1 MGQPILKLQAI
12 LMKTNF
18 LLLLILS
25 GFTVFGQDI
34 DNAEDH
40 ELLTRY
46 PGSKI
51 IYYFQKDY
59 NELRFAIQ
67 QAKPEK
73 EPQKWLEVSG
83 HQTSIVYEIPLGK
96 STVEVMK
103 NYQDAFEANNAE
115 ILFQCKGGECD
126 GTTAWYSAKFFE
138 KVYGKDNRQSN
149 GEISH
154 YYDFGTY
161 HVSQRYMV
169 GKITTADTVY
179 YVEIGMTPTYDGKPV
194 KVCVEVIEQEALESG
209 LIAINADVIKDKLEK
224 EGKLILEGILFDT
237 GKATLQQSSFSVIEK
252 VGEYLNQNPKARI
265 YIVGHTDDVG
275 SLDANLQL
283 SEDRA
288 GAVVSALMNNYGDFG
303 TRLTP
308 LGVGPACPVA
318 SNETEEGR
326 LKNRRVEIVLKKK

>member
-1 MGQPILKLQAI
+1 MKKILI
-12 LMKTNF
+12 LLF
-18 LLLLILS
+18 LLTCVSIFS
-25 GFTVFGQDI
+25 QDI
-34 DNAEDH
+34 ENAEDH
-40 ELLTRY
+40 ELVTRY

-59 NELRFAIQ
+59 NELKFAIKP
-67 QAKPEK
+67 AKPEK
-73 EPQKWLEVSG
+73 EPQKWLEVAG

-103 NYQDAFEANNAE
+103 NYQDAFKASNAE

-126 GTTAWYSAKFFE
+126 GTTTWYSAKFF
-138 KVYGKDNRQSN
+138 KTVYSKDNRQSN

-154 YYDFGTY
+154 YFSFGAY

-169 GKITTADTVY
+169 GKITTSDKIY

-194 KVCVEVIEQEALESG
+194 KVCVEVIEQEALQSG

-252 VGEYLNQNPKARI
+252 VGDYLNQNPKARI

-288 GAVVSALMNNYGDFG
+288 AAVVSALMNNYGDFG

-318 SNETEEGR
+318 SNETEDGR
-326 LKNRRVEIVLKKK
+326 MKNRRVEIVLKKM

>member
-1 MGQPILKLQAI
+1 
-12 LMKTNF
+12 MKKI
-18 LLLLILS
+18 LILLFQLAYIS
-25 GFTVFGQDI
+25 IFSKDI
-34 DNAEDH
+34 DNAADH
-40 ELLTRY
+40 ELLSRY

-51 IYYFQKDY
+51 IYFFQKDY
-59 NELRFAIQ
+59 NELKLAVKPG
-67 QAKPEK
+67 KPEK

-103 NYQDAFEANNAE
+103 NYLDAFKANNAE

-126 GTTAWYSAKFFE
+126 GTSTWYSAKFFE

-154 YYDFGTY
+154 YYSFGTY

-169 GKITTADTVY
+169 GKITTADKIY

-194 KVCVEVIEQEALESG
+194 KVCVEVIEQEALQSG
-209 LIAINADVIKDKLEK
+209 LITINADVIKDKLEK

-237 GKATLQQSSFSVIEK
+237 GKASLQPSSFSVIEM
-252 VGEYLNQNPKARI
+252 VGDYLNQNPKARV

-308 LGVGPACPVA
+308 LGVGQQ
-318 SNETEEGR
+318 
-326 LKNRRVEIVLKKK
+326 

>member
-1 MGQPILKLQAI
+1 MKIKILFV
-12 LMKTNF
+12 T
-18 LLLLILS
+18 LLSCLSLLA
-25 GFTVFGQDI
+25 QDI
-34 DNAEDH
+34 NKAKDH
-40 ELLTRY
+40 ELVTRY

-59 NELRFAIQ
+59 NELKFAVKSG
-67 QAKPEK
+67 KPEK

-83 HQTSIVYEIPLGK
+83 HQTSIVYEIPMGK

-103 NYQDAFEANNAE
+103 NYQDAFKANNAE

-126 GTTAWYSAKFFE
+126 GTTTWYSAKFFE

-154 YYDFGTY
+154 YYSFGTY

-169 GKITTADTVY
+169 GKITTSDKVY

-194 KVCVEVIEQEALESG
+194 KVCVEVIEQEALQSG
-209 LIAINADVIKDKLEK
+209 LIVINADVIKDKLEK
-224 EGKLILEGILFDT
+224 EGKLILDGILFDT
-237 GKATLQQSSFSVIEK
+237 GKATLKQSSFSVIEM
-252 VGEYLNQNPKARI
+252 VGEYLNKNPKARI

-275 SLDANLQL
+275 SLDTNLQL

-318 SNETEEGR
+318 TNETEEGR
-326 LKNRRVEIVLKKK
+326 MKNRRVEIVLKKK

>member
-1 MGQPILKLQAI
+1 MVVLHLNQQAT
-12 LMKTNF
+12 LMKTKF
-18 LLLLILS
+18 LLLLFLS
-25 GFTVFGQDI
+25 CFTVFGQDI
-34 DNAEDH
+34 EKANDH
-40 ELLTRY
+40 ELVTRY

-51 IYYFQKDY
+51 VYYFQKDY
-59 NELRFAIQ
+59 NELKFAIKP
-67 QAKPEK
+67 AKPEK
-73 EPQKWLEVSG
+73 EPQKWLEVAG

-103 NYQDAFEANNAE
+103 NYQDAFKASNAE

-138 KVYGKDNRQSN
+138 KVYGKENRQSN

-161 HVSQRYMV
+161 HVSQRYIV
-169 GKITTADTVY
+169 GKITTSDKVY

-194 KVCVEVIEQEALESG
+194 KVCVEVIEQEVLQSG
-209 LIAINADVIKDKLEK
+209 LITINADVIKDKLEK
-224 EGKLILEGILFDT
+224 EGKLILDGILFDT
-237 GKATLQQSSFSVIEK
+237 GKATLKQSSFTVIEK
-252 VGEYLNQNPKARI
+252 VGDYLNQNPKARI

-275 SLDANLQL
+275 SLDVNLQL

-308 LGVGPACPVA
+308 LGVGPVCPIA

-326 LKNRRVEIVLKKK
+326 MKNRRVEIVLKKK

>member
-1 MGQPILKLQAI
+1 MAAQTQKLQTI
-12 LMKTNF
+12 LMKTKF
-18 LLLLILS
+18 LLLLLLS
-25 GFTVFGQDI
+25 CVTVLGQDI
-34 DNAEDH
+34 DNAQDH
-40 ELLTRY
+40 ELLSRY

-59 NELRFAIQ
+59 NELKFAIQ
-67 QAKPEK
+67 PAKPEK

-149 GEISH
+149 DEIGH
-154 YYDFGTY
+154 YYDFGSF
-161 HVSQRYMV
+161 HVAQRYMV

-179 YVEIGMTPTYDGKPV
+179 YVEIGMTPTYDGNPV
-194 KVCVEVIEQEALESG
+194 KVCVEVIEQEALQSG

-224 EGKLILEGILFDT
+224 EGKLILDGILFDT
-237 GKATLQQSSFSVIEK
+237 GKTDLKPSSFEVIEI
-252 VGEYLNQNPKARI
+252 VAQYLITNPKAQV

-275 SLDANLQL
+275 NYGANTLL
-283 SEDRA
+283 SEGRA
-288 GAVVSALMNNYGDFG
+288 IRVSQALQNFGDFED
-303 TRLTP
+303 RVTP
-308 LGVGPACPVA
+308 VGVGPVSPVA
-318 SNETEEGR
+318 TNETEEGR
-326 LKNRRVEIVLKKK
+326 MKNRRVEIVLKKK

>member
-1 MGQPILKLQAI
+1 MEQLILKLQAI

-25 GFTVFGQDI
+25 CFTVLGQDI

-59 NELRFAIQ
+59 NELKFAIQ
-67 QAKPEK
+67 PGKPEK

-169 GKITTADTVY
+169 AKITTSDKVY
-179 YVEIGMTPTYDGKPV
+179 FIEIGMTPTYDGKPV
-194 KVCVEVIEQEALESG
+194 KVCVEVIEQEALQSG
-209 LIAINADVIKDKLEK
+209 LITLNADVIKDTLEK
-224 EGKLILEGILFDT
+224 EGKLILDGILFDT
-237 GKATLQQSSFSVIEK
+237 GKTDLKPSSFEVIEM
-252 VGEYLNQNPKARI
+252 VAQYLNTNPKAQV
-265 YIVGHTDDVG
+265 YIVGHTDDIG
-275 SLDANLQL
+275 
-283 SEDRA
+283 
-288 GAVVSALMNNYGDFG
+288 NYGDNTLLSEGRAIRVFEALNNNFG
-303 TRLTP
+303 DFQERVTP

-318 SNETEEGR
+318 TNETEEGR
-326 LKNRRVEIVLKKK
+326 MKNRRVEIVLKKQ

>member
-1 MGQPILKLQAI
+1 
-12 LMKTNF
+12 MKTKF
-18 LLLLILS
+18 LLLLLLS
-25 GFTVFGQDI
+25 CFTVLGQDI
-34 DNAEDH
+34 DNAQDH

-46 PGSKI
+46 PESKI

-59 NELRFAIQ
+59 NELKFAVKSG
-67 QAKPEK
+67 KPEK

-103 NYQDAFEANNAE
+103 NYQDAFKANNAE

-126 GTTAWYSAKFFE
+126 GTNAWYSAKFFE

-154 YYDFGTY
+154 YYDFGNY

-169 GKITTADTVY
+169 GKITTADKVY

-194 KVCVEVIEQEALESG
+194 KVCVEVIEQEALQSG
-209 LIAINADVIKDKLEK
+209 LITLNADVIKDKLEK
-224 EGKLILEGILFDT
+224 EGKLILDGILFDT
-237 GKATLQQSSFSVIEK
+237 SKATLQPTSFSVIEM
-252 VGEYLNQNPKARI
+252 VGDYLNQNPKVRV
-265 YIVGHTDDVG
+265 YIVGHTDDIG
-275 SLDANLQL
+275 SLDSNLQL

-308 LGVGPACPVA
+308 IGVGPACPVA
-318 SNETEEGR
+318 TNETEDGR
-326 LKNRRVEIVLKKK
+326 MKNRRVEIVLKKK